1 MRTAQPNKP
10 QRNPKCILNHLL
22 LTGLCLFGVAS
33 ASLAASAPSITK
45 ITVLPNRQV
54 ELQLSLEVGQNY
66 TFEVST
72 NLVHWMAVGGIENV
86 PTNALSVVDE
96 DTTDRS
102 AARFYRMRVGRF
114 TRFSF
119 GLMHFAEGGQFAGGA
134 LTPNVATPVAFD
146 GYSAT
151 FDAEGDAPFPSPSQV
166 FFTGPAGSGL
176 TAAPAVIDYAFIEDS
191 YAYYQSPVVTT
202 SSGAPTGIWLV
213 NYRGTNMTVTT
224 DLQPL
229 SKLVLPVPTAVVS
242 GGVLRSVTWVYK
254 DRLTG
259 QVLSTPPAYM
269 QGIQVQ
275 IEGLQGRIYEAPYD
289 GDPAVTTHTLTT
301 QIAWSDVRD
310 FSMAYDDLAD
320 NHYVIFFRRQ

>member
-1 MRTAQPNKP
+1 MKTARPNNL
-10 QRNPKCILNHLL
+10 QRNPRCSLYHLI
-22 LTGLCLFGVAS
+22 LTGLCLFGAVS

-96 DTTDRS
+96 DPTDRS

-119 GLMHFAEGGQFAGGA
+119 GLMHFAEGGQFVGGA
-134 LTPNVATPVAFD
+134 LTPSVSTPVSYH

-166 FFTGPAGSGL
+166 LFTGPAGSGL
-176 TAAPAVIDYAFIEDS
+176 TAAPAETDYASIEES
-191 YAYYQSPVVTT
+191 FAYYQSPIITS
-202 SSGAPTGIWLV
+202 SSGAPTGTWLV
-213 NYRGTNMTVTT
+213 NYRGTNMTFTT

-229 SKLVLPVPTAVVS
+229 PRLVLPVPTAVVS
-242 GGVLRSVTWVYK
+242 GGILQSVTWVYK

-259 QVLSTPPAYM
+259 QVLSAPPAYM

-275 IEGLQGRIYEAPYD
+275 LEGLQGRIYESDYD

-301 QIAWSDVRD
+301 QVSWSDVRD
-310 FSMAYDDLAD
+310 FSMAYDDFAD